1 VSETGTVNAAEAF
14 VAQLVAGGVRVVF
27 GNPGTTEYAVLD
39 AIDDRDDIE
48 LVLALH
54 EGVAVSSAIGYARA
68 TGEVGVVELHAA
80 PGLGNG
86 MGMMYDAWAGNTPLL
101 VYVGQTEHSVN
112 YLEPL
117 LSGELA
123 AMAGPVTKWAYEI
136 RTPDEVPTV
145 VRRALKVALTPP
157 CGPVM
162 LSLPMDISE
171 HPCRAPVEE
180 PSRVPA
186 RTIPDPAAVNAA
198 ADLILA
204 AQAPIIVP
212 GDSAARAGA
221 VGEISRLAHLT
232 GSPIRGGFLFETA
245 ISDGDPLGA
254 ERLNHA
260 GPETKSVLA
269 EHDLVVAVGG
279 KLFRQ
284 LFPEAGDQV
293 GPARVVHIGSDP
305 WELGKNHPSTMV
317 YGDERLTVAALVRAL
332 EERAD
337 AEQKDIWA
345 KRREVAIRK
354 IELARSAAL
363 GRDRTSWDSDPMTPA
378 RAAFEIASGLPED
391 VCVSDESLTTS
402 AAVARYL
409 TLRPGNWYRGRG
421 GGIGEGLPMALGI
434 KLARPDQPV
443 VGLVS
448 DGAALYA
455 PTALWTAAHHRI
467 PVVWIVLNN
476 RAYRILKENAAR
488 RRPDSDAGRP
498 SLGTDLDDP
507 PVDFVELSRS
517 FGVSAE
523 RVTDPGLLADAV
535 RRAFATN
542 QPALID
548 VIIA

>member
-1 VSETGTVNAAEAF
+1 MSVPDSLNAAEAF

-39 AIDDRDDIE
+39 AIDGRDDIE

-68 TGEVGVVELHAA
+68 SGEVGVVELHAA

-86 MGMMYDAWAGNTPLL
+86 MGMIYDAWAGNTPLL
-101 VYVGQTEHSVN
+101 VYVGQTEQSAN

-123 AMAGPVTKWAYEI
+123 AMAAPVTKWAYEI
-136 RTPDEVPTV
+136 RTPDEVPAV
-145 VRRALKVALTPP
+145 VRRALKVASTPP

-171 HPCRAPVEE
+171 QPCRAPVEE
-180 PSRVPA
+180 SSRVPA
-186 RTIPDPAAVNAA
+186 RVSPDPDAVNVA

-204 AQAPIIVP
+204 AEAPLVVP
-212 GDSAARAGA
+212 GDSAAHAGA
-221 VGEISRLAHLT
+221 VSAISRLAHLT

-245 ISDGDPLGA
+245 VGDDDPLGA
-254 ERLNHA
+254 ERLHHA
-260 GPETKSVLA
+260 GRETKAMLA

-284 LFPEAGDQV
+284 LFPEPGEQV
-293 GPARVVHIGSDP
+293 GPARVLHIGSDP
-305 WELGKNHPSTMV
+305 WELAKNHPSTLV
-317 YGDERLTVAALVRAL
+317 YGDERLAVEALVRVL

-345 KRREVAIRK
+345 KRRDEVIRK
-354 IELARSAAL
+354 IQLAERAAL
-363 GRDRTSWDSDPMTPA
+363 ERDRRTWDSDPMTPA
-378 RAAFEIASGLPED
+378 RAAYEIARGLPDD
-391 VCVSDESLTTS
+391 VCVSDETLTSS
-402 AAVARYL
+402 AAIARYL
-409 TLRPGNWYRGRG
+409 TLRPDNWYRGRG
-421 GGIGEGLPMALGI
+421 GGIGEGLPMALGV
-434 KLARPDQPV
+434 KAARPGQPV
-443 VGLVS
+443 VGLAS

-455 PTALWTAAHHRI
+455 PTALWTAAHDRI

-476 RAYRILKENAAR
+476 GIYRILKENAAR
-488 RRPDSDAGRP
+488 RRPASEAGRP
-498 SLGTDLDDP
+498 SLGTDLNDP
-507 PVDFVELSRS
+507 PVDWVELSRS

-535 RRAFATN
+535 RRAFAAN